1 MLINDERES
10 GYFCEL
16 DTFGL
21 TSWLKHKILKE
32 KREWTCVYLNGNIKK
47 GLDYFFIPITY
58 NIHVVINF
66 FSETDRRRLK
76 YIAYSLQEDLL
87 IEKKYTHK

>member
-1 MLINDERES
+1 MVEAQNFERKK
-10 GYFCEL
+10 GMNLCVF
-16 DTFGL
+16 
-21 TSWLKHKILKE
+21 
-32 KREWTCVYLNGNIKK
+32 EWKYKK